1 MPVEVSNINVSASS
15 EIVVKVYVRFNGYVC
30 DVVKVRLDK
39 VIASIISESNRLEN
53 ITVFFVSVGELKMSN
68 CDLY

>member
-53 ITVFFVSVGELKMSN
+53 ITVFFVLVGELKMSY

>member
-15 EIVVKVYVRFNGYVC
+15 EIVMKVYVRLNGYVC

-53 ITVFFVSVGELKMSN
+53 IIVFFESVDE
-68 CDLY
+68 

>member
-1 MPVEVSNINVSASS
+1 MPVEVSRIDVSASS
-15 EIVVKVYVRFNGYVC
+15 VNVVKVYVCLNGYVC

-53 ITVFFVSVGELKMSN
+53 IRVYLMSFVNQKRI
-68 CDLY
+68 DLY

>member
-1 MPVEVSNINVSASS
+1 VPVKVSKIDVSASS
-15 EIVVKVYVRFNGYVC
+15 ENVVKIFVRLNGYVC

-53 ITVFFVSVGELKMSN
+53 ITVYLMSFVNQKRI
-68 CDLY
+68 DLY

>member
-15 EIVVKVYVRFNGYVC
+15 EIVVKVYVCLNGYVC

-53 ITVFFVSVGELKMSN
+53 ITVFFCVSW
-68 CDLY
+68 